1 MIKINELNPKARN
14 LLSFSPLQYMFD
26 TVSEKPRLAE
36 IYVDDEANPKYC
48 ALLLG
53 HYLFLNEVSEDFAD
67 KFCSKVL
74 TEKKR
79 KDLGVIIVFYSDK
92 KAAEAIGKPLGKVYD
107 NMRSLYRYA
116 GADTNFN
123 KKTLDETG
131 SATPINE
138 ELLNSNLNNI
148 EMIIEEVLG
157 TATYD
162 DMSDFCRNGIGYTF
176 IDENKI
182 CAFCTSE
189 YQSKN
194 SLAIGIAVDE
204 NHRRQGIATKMTNAF
219 LKKAVERDLNVFWEC
234 WKNNAP
240 SVQTAM
246 KCGFEKVADYPVL
259 FVEMED

>member
-1 MIKINELNPKARN
+1 MIKINSLSQNARN

-36 IYVDDEANPKYC
+36 I
-48 ALLLG
+48 
-53 HYLFLNEVSEDFAD
+53 
-67 KFCSKVL
+67 
-74 TEKKR
+74 
-79 KDLGVIIVFYSDK
+79 
-92 KAAEAIGKPLGKVYD
+92 
-107 NMRSLYRYA
+107 
-116 GADTNFN
+116 
-123 KKTLDETG
+123 
-131 SATPINE
+131 
-138 ELLNSNLNNI
+138 
-148 EMIIEEVLG
+148 
-157 TATYD
+157 
-162 DMSDFCRNGIGYTF
+162 
-176 IDENKI
+176 

-189 YQSKN
+189 YPSAD

-219 LKKAVERDLNVFWEC
+219 LKKAAERDLNVFWEC